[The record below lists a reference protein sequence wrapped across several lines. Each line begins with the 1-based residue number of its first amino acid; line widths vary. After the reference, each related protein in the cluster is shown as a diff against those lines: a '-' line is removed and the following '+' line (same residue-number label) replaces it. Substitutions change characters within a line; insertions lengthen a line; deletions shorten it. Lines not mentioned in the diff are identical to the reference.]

1 VPASQPG
8 GGGKNHRVVKFKM
21 TTTSSFPAPAKRG
34 VCIFEVRRLF
44 RQSRK
49 SRDLPIRLKG
59 FDDLTIF
66 YGVLKKAC

>member
-34 VCIFEVRRLF
+34 VCIFEVSSF
-44 RQSRK
+44 IPAIAQK
-49 SRDLPIRLKG
+49 P
-59 FDDLTIF
+59 
-66 YGVLKKAC
+66 